1 MPRDPTNEKEI
12 QMHRNTKFL
21 TCNSWIMFSWLL
33 GGMATLVWV
42 AAGARILGPE
52 VYGEMGIIR
61 AIFWISSSFTL
72 MGIHFANPKF
82 ISAEIACTE
91 RAKKYACF
99 SAKYLIIIGI
109 IVFIVMMIFGLYLRY
124 SSLSGGYYWIAFI
137 IIGLSLLVNQVG
149 WAIKSTLQ
157 GLKKIKNVAIMDLFF
172 YAGYPI
178 SICFL
183 LYLPLQGLY
192 PPYTGSR
199 DLAVGI
205 ASLFTLIASLSALIS
220 GIIFMSKGDE
230 IKLVELFKWQ
240 KEEGYFKRI
249 ISFGFFAMFPWLIWQ
264 LMANMGPLMARS
276 FVSTGLTSWGEY
288 GVYSFAHQLSIA
300 SLLIGALGVALLP
313 FVSEANASGDK
324 EYLTDILYLMTK
336 VMFILVIGMIFIFM
350 AFGPGLLAGLG
361 GAEWIPYAKGKDA
374 LMVGALGSAFVI
386 WTVYYV
392 ISTALLGIN
401 EEKKAMVI
409 GVTGLSIYVLA
420 AYFVGIK
427 MGGGIWGTILGII
440 VGGIF
445 VAFLSMFLLFHVT
458 EIKFPLHMLLRPL
471 VAILPTLIAL
481 RIFVVYWLTTEVL
494 ALVLQ
499 ISIGIILYLIFLD
512 WVGAI
517 TDKDFDMMRSSLN
530 SSPRLKLYLIPLINL
545 GQHIAKLCPLHRYNR

>member
-1 MPRDPTNEKEI
+1 MPHDSTNEKEI
-12 QMHRNTKFL
+12 QMHRNTKFF

-33 GGMATLVWV
+33 GGMTTFIWV

-82 ISAEIACTE
+82 ISAEITCTK
-91 RAKKYACF
+91 RAKEYACF
-99 SAKYLIIIGI
+99 SVKYLTIIGI
-109 IVFIVMMIFGLYLRY
+109 IAFIVMTLFGLYLRY
-124 SSLSGGYYWIAFI
+124 SSSSWNYYWIAFI
-137 IIGLSLLVNQVG
+137 VIGLSLLVNQVG

-183 LYLPLQGLY
+183 LYLPLRGFY

-205 ASLFTLIASLSALIS
+205 ASLFTLSASLSALIP
-220 GIIFMSKGDE
+220 GIMFMSKGDE
-230 IKLVELFKWQ
+230 IKLVELFKWR
-240 KEEGYFKRI
+240 KEERYFKRI
-249 ISFGFFAMFPWLIWQ
+249 VSFGFFAMFPWLMWQ
-264 LMANMGPLMARS
+264 LMANLGLLMVRS
-276 FVSTGLTSWGEY
+276 FVSMGLTSWGEY
-288 GVYSFAHQLSIA
+288 GVYSFAHQLSTA
-300 SLLIGALGVALLP
+300 SLLIGALGVVLLP

-324 EYLTDILYLMTK
+324 EHLTDILYLMTK

-350 AFGPGLLAGLG
+350 AFGPGLLSGLG

-374 LMVGALGSAFVI
+374 LMIGALGSAFVM

-392 ISTALLGIN
+392 ISNALLGIN

-420 AYFVGIK
+420 TYFVGVEL
-427 MGGGIWGTILGII
+427 GFGIWGTILGII
-440 VGGIF
+440 AGGIF
-445 VAFLSMFLLFHVT
+445 AAFLSMFLLFHVT
-458 EIKFPLHMLLRPL
+458 EIKFPLHTLLRPL

-481 RIFVVYWLTTEVL
+481 RTFVVYWLTTEVL
-494 ALVLQ
+494 VLVLQ
-499 ISIGIILYLIFLD
+499 IFIGIILYVIFLGR
-512 WVGAI
+512 VGAI
-517 TDKDFDMMRSSLN
+517 NDKDFDIMRGSLD
-530 SSPRLKLYLIPLINL
+530 SSPRLKLYLLPLINL
-545 GQHIAKLCPLHRYNR
+545 GQHIAKLCPPRRYDR